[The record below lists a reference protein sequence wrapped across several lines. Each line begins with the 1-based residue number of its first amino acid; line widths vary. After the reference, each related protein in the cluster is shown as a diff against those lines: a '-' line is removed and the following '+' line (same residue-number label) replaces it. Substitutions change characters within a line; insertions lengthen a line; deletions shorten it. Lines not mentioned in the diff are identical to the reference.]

1 MHLSF
6 KGGCQL
12 HLKQVFV
19 RLVGRDEDPRF
30 EHLMQRHHYLG
41 ALPKI
46 GETLRYAACV
56 GDQWVGLI
64 IFSAAALKC
73 AARDRWIGWHFRH
86 QFDRLNLLTNNS
98 RFLILPDWHLP
109 NLASRILALCRK
121 RLPAD
126 WQAAFG
132 HPVLLLETFVDPVR
146 FQGTV
151 YKADNWTAVGCSK
164 GFHRQAKGYSDSAES
179 PKMVFVK
186 PLRPDAQSLLSR
198 PVLPPLYQTGG
209 SKIMLPAQYMHSLPR
224 FFADI
229 PDPRRPQGRRHRLD
243 TVLAIAADALLTQR
257 KFAEYI
263 VEQRHAHYHFTVKN
277 NQPGLFKDIGLFF
290 KDRGQPDFVLF
301 DPPDH
306 GRIEERKIWTT
317 TELNDFLDFPH
328 VKQAFVIE
336 RRCIDKKSGEQ
347 SCDIALGITSRP
359 VEQAD
364 AERLLTVNRG
374 HWCIENKCHYIID
387 WNFDEDRSRIRKGNG
402 PENITR
408 LRRFA
413 VGVIISKGVRSVAQK
428 MRQLTRNVRLV
439 FDYLAMTDNCRPAAT
454 RP

>member
-6 KGGCQL
+6 KGGCRL

-46 GETLRYAACV
+46 GETLRYSACV
-56 GDQWVGLI
+56 DNQWIGLLS
-64 IFSAAALKC
+64 FSAAALKC

-146 FQGTV
+146 FQGTI
-151 YKADNWTAVGCSK
+151 YKADNWTAVGYSK

-209 SKIMLPAQYMHSLPR
+209 SKIMLPAQHMHSLPR

-243 TVLAIAADALLTQR
+243 TVLAIAAAATLCGMRGYQAIADW
-257 KFAEYI
+257 AES
-263 VEQRHAHYHFTVKN
+263 
-277 NQPGLFKDIGLFF
+277 L
-290 KDRGQPDFVLF
+290 GQKA
-301 DPPDH
+301 
-306 GRIEERKIWTT
+306 R
-317 TELNDFLDFPH
+317 
-328 VKQAFVIE
+328 
-336 RRCIDKKSGEQ
+336 
-347 SCDIALGITSRP
+347 
-359 VEQAD
+359 
-364 AERLLTVNRG
+364 
-374 HWCIENKCHYIID
+374 
-387 WNFDEDRSRIRKGNG
+387 
-402 PENITR
+402 
-408 LRRFA
+408 RRFGCRYKNGHYSVPSLSIIRDVLIRVDPVHLDRA
-413 VGVIISKGVRSVAQK
+413 LQEWNSIHAACDQCLAIDGKTMCNAIDDQGHQTHIMSVVGHTTGACYTQK
-428 MRQLTRNVRLV
+428 KW
-439 FDYLAMTDNCRPAAT
+439 AT
-454 RP
+454 WS